1 MIFNNEFYNQIKSTS
16 MGKILDATYTTL
28 SIGYSKIKLYS
39 VWALKYREL
48 LAEYVKENWNRFLND
63 CQIARLALK
72 NYYSL

>member
-28 SIGYSKIKLYS
+28 SIVK
-39 VWALKYREL
+39 
-48 LAEYVKENWNRFLND
+48 EYVKENWNRFLND

>member
-1 MIFNNEFYNQIKSTS
+1 

-39 VWALKYREL
+39 VWTFKFREL

-63 CQIARLALK
+63 CQIPRLGLK